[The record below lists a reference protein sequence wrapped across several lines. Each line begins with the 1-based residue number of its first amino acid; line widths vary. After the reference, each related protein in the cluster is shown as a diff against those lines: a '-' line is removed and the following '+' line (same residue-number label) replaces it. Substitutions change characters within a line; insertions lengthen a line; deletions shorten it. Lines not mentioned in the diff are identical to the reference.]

1 MNIIRLIALISLGTT
16 ATAYAHPSWA
26 GSEQG
31 WFSRKP
37 SCNVPREDW
46 IPEPALRQKL
56 EGQGFQVERVK
67 LNKRQCLE
75 AKVRDRNGYRVELDL
90 DPKDG
95 RELRRH

>member
-1 MNIIRLIALISLGTT
+1 MNITRLVVLLSLGAT
-16 ATAYAHPSWA
+16 ATAFAVPSWA
-26 GSEQG
+26 SSDHG
-31 WFSRKP
+31 WYSRKP
-37 SCNVPREDW
+37 SCNVPREEW
-46 IPEPALRQKL
+46 IAEPALRQKL
-56 EGQGFQVERVK
+56 ESQGFQVERVT